1 MMSDSRFTATKLDTN
16 KPPMDLVPWEAMTG
30 VAQVLDFGRQ
40 KYAPHNW
47 RKGFLWCRLTSA
59 ALRHVFAW
67 LSGED
72 LDPESGL
79 SHIDHALCCLM
90 FLSAHIKSQLG
101 KDDRAC
107 KLLTEGRA
115 DVPEQLPAAHVPK
128 DKAPYYRVMFCRPSG
143 KKWPAAHAG
152 LGDIPFVSREKAQ
165 AAIHANVP
173 ESAVHRYHIVQVDE

>member
-1 MMSDSRFTATKLDTN
+1 MSDNRFTATKLDTN
-16 KPPMDLVPWEAMTG
+16 KPPMDLIPWEAMTG

-47 RKGFLWCRLTSA
+47 RKGFLWSRLTAA
-59 ALRHVFAW
+59 ALRHLFSW

-72 LDPESGL
+72 NDPESGM

-90 FLSAHIKSQLG
+90 FLTAHIKSGLG

-115 DVPEQLPAAHVPK
+115 DIPAAHVPK
-128 DKAPYYRVMFCRPSG
+128 HKKRGWFVTYADTGADVRARTGHEPGPY
-143 KKWPAAHAG
+143 
-152 LGDIPFVSREKAQ
+152 VSRDIADIARKDRAERFGLYEGDYTL
-165 AAIHANVP
+165 V
-173 ESAVHRYHIVQVDE
+173 EREYE